1 MTHERKI
8 RSWFPRAAAALAG
21 AALGLGAAAWAA
33 DSPAPAPIAGETPH
47 FWYRAQPPG
56 RYIDS
61 QRGSKAFAYAEGK
74 IFLSEDNGRTW
85 PHAAAFPNAAR
96 ITFSHVLKN
105 GNVLFATSTKLYLS
119 TDNLATHRE
128 ITVKTRGGADYVPH
142 TPRNPNFPGWYFHT
156 LPGVVSWDV
165 RGAEMLVWGNYCNVI
180 GGATPVNI
188 YYSTDGGRTVKI
200 AYSFGRNPFFTDDGS
215 SGGGRGGTLLGDP
228 ENPVIARHVHSVAYN
243 PAEDAFYACTG
254 DLTRGAGRECHWLR
268 GTYDAE
274 KDAWAWKVIIS
285 DESNSRYKCGGIN
298 FVDGKVYWISDSNGP
313 EPHDRGI
320 FRCDPGDLADLAK
333 HALLFNPEVESGNM
347 LIQDGVIIA
356 SHCAP
361 ASPLGTGFIV
371 STDMGGTWA
380 QYDLKEFGRR
390 SPTRFH
396 EKNSEG
402 WFRVDLRAGW
412 IDRAEVIFIKPKP

>member
-1 MTHERKI
+1 
-8 RSWFPRAAAALAG
+8 
-21 AALGLGAAAWAA
+21 
-33 DSPAPAPIAGETPH
+33 
-47 FWYRAQPPG
+47 
-56 RYIDS
+56 
-61 QRGSKAFAYAEGK
+61 
-74 IFLSEDNGRTW
+74 
-85 PHAAAFPNAAR
+85 
-96 ITFSHVLKN
+96 
-105 GNVLFATSTKLYLS
+105 
-119 TDNLATHRE
+119 
-128 ITVKTRGGADYVPH
+128 
-142 TPRNPNFPGWYFHT
+142 
-156 LPGVVSWDV
+156 
-165 RGAEMLVWGNYCNVI
+165 MLVWGNYCNVI

>member
-21 AALGLGAAAWAA
+21 AALGLGAAAWAV